1 MLNKYPLWKNLL
13 ILVVVALAFIYA
25 APNLYPPDAAIQVTP
40 ARAGAEMSSVTLN
53 NVREALDDAGISYFG
68 EEVNGSTA
76 LLRLE
81 SADAQL
87 PAKAA
92 IQRKLGDEFVVALN
106 LAPTTPDWLV
116 NLGAGPMTLGLDL
129 SGGVHFLMEVDMDE
143 YVSGRITNYR
153 EDLRTSLR
161 QEDIKYRRVVV
172 EGTKVRL
179 SFRQEALRS
188 EARTFIS
195 RNYPGE
201 FLPQEEE
208 VDGNFDLILMLT
220 EQKIRDFEDY
230 ALKQNLMTLRNRVN
244 ELGVA
249 EPLVQRQ
256 GRNRIVVELPGVQ
269 DTAEAKKILGKAANL
284 EFRLEAEPGASRF
297 ATEEYSF
304 RDNQNRTARLEKKVI
319 TTGDSVTNASS
330 GFDENSFPQVN
341 ISLDSKGAARMT
353 QVTKKAVQRRMAV
366 LFVERKPKTTYE
378 MVDGVEQPK
387 TIQVV
392 EKSIISLATI
402 QSVLGSSFRI
412 TGLQSAEA
420 NELALLLRSGALAAP
435 MDFVEERTVGP
446 SLGAENIEMGARSVM
461 AGLALVLIAMLVF
474 YRAFGL
480 IANIALAVNLVLLVA
495 LMSIIGATLTL
506 PGIAGI
512 VLTVGMAVDANVL
525 IFSRIR
531 EELKNGR
538 SPQQAI
544 HEGYDRAFLTI
555 FDANLTTLIVAVILF
570 AVGTGP
576 VKGFAVT
583 LSFGIL
589 TSMFT
594 AVMVTRAMTNLVY
607 GGRRV
612 ERLSIGGKA

>member
-40 ARAGAEMSSVTLN
+40 ARAGAEMSSATLN

-87 PAKAA
+87 PAKSA

-106 LAPTTPDWLV
+106 LAPTTPEWLV

-172 EGTKVRL
+172 EGNKVRL
-179 SFRQEALRS
+179 SFRQETLRS

-474 YRAFGL
+474 YRAFGF

-512 VLTVGMAVDANVL
+512 VLTVGMEVDANVL

-594 AVMVTRAMTNLVY
+594 AVMVTRAMTNLLY

>member
-40 ARAGAEMSSVTLN
+40 ARAGAEMSAATLN
-53 NVREALDDAGISYFG
+53 NVRKALDEADISYFG

-76 LLRLE
+76 LLRLT
-81 SADAQL
+81 SPDAQL

-161 QEDIKYRRVVV
+161 QEDIKYRRVVI
-172 EGTKVRL
+172 EGNKVRL
-179 SFRQEALRS
+179 SFRQETLRS
-188 EARTFIS
+188 DARAFIN

-594 AVMVTRAMTNLVY
+594 AVMVTRAMTNLLY